1 MLNFFEL
8 FQTPFINIIIKALIC
23 GILISICSALLGVN
37 LVLKRYSMI
46 GDGLSHVAFGAMT
59 IAAVANL
66 APMAVALPI
75 TVISAV
81 VILRANNSG
90 KLKGDA
96 AIAMISVSALA
107 LGYLLMNIYS
117 TSSNLA
123 GDVCSSLFG
132 STSILTL
139 TVFDVVL
146 CTVLTLAVII
156 CYLLFYRKFFAV
168 TFDQDF
174 ASAVGIN
181 SNAYNTLLALVT
193 AVIIVLAMKLVGA
206 LLISALIIFPSLTA
220 MRLYNNFRSIVICSA
235 ICSAI
240 CTVVGI
246 FVSCII
252 STPAG
257 ATIVAV
263 DLLVY
268 TIITVTSKII
278 KR

>member
-8 FQTPFINIIIKALIC
+8 FSPPFINIIIKALIC
-23 GILISICSALLGVN
+23 GVLISISSALLGVN

-59 IAAVANL
+59 VAAVANL

-75 TVISAV
+75 TVVSA
-81 VILRANNSG
+81 IILLRANNSG
-90 KLKGDA
+90 KQKGDA

-107 LGYLLMNIYS
+107 LGYLLMNIFS

-139 TVFDVVL
+139 TLFDVIL
-146 CTVLTLAVII
+146 CVVLTSLVIG
-156 CYLLFYRKFFAV
+156 CYCLLYNKFFAV

-174 ASAVGIN
+174 ATSTGVN
-181 SNAYNTLLALVT
+181 SNNYNTLLALVT

-206 LLISALIIFPSLTA
+206 LLISALIIFPALTA
-220 MRLYNNFRSIVICSA
+220 MKMFKNFRSIVICAS
-235 ICSAI
+235 ICSVI
-240 CTVVGI
+240 CTIIGI
-246 FVSCII
+246 FVSCMI

-257 ATIVAV
+257 ATIVAI
-263 DLLVY
+263 DLIVY
-268 TIITVTSKII
+268 LIFSIISKIS

>member
-1 MLNFFEL
+1 MLDFFEL
-8 FQTPFINIIIKALIC
+8 FHPPFINIIIKALIC
-23 GILISICSALLGVN
+23 GVLISVCSALLGVN

-59 IAAVANL
+59 VAAVANL

-81 VILRANNSG
+81 ALLRANDSG

-107 LGYLLMNIYS
+107 LGYLLMNIFS

-146 CTVLTLAVII
+146 CSVLTIAVIL
-156 CYLLFYRKFFAV
+156 CYLFLYNKFFAI

-174 ASAVGIN
+174 ATAVGVK
-181 SNAYNTLLALVT
+181 SNTYNTLLALVT

-220 MRLYNNFRSIVICSA
+220 MRLFKNFKSIVISSA

-268 TIITVTSKII
+268 IIITLVSKIV